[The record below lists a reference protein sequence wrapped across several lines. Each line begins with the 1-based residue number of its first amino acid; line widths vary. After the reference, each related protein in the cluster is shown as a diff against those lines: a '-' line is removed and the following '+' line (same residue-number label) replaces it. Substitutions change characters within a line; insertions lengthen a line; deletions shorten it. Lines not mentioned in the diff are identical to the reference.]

1 MSPRVRLRDTRYWV
15 GFTDYLIGNQGG
27 PSYKATSKGVM
38 GDQEEYSG
46 EKRQWRHIIFDGKD
60 LMRRMHYHK
69 DVSSLGIGVDLVR
82 EELEGTSKVV
92 IVFFLY
98 FIPWVSGLCNHFN
111 IVSSVQLDR
120 KRNLLTPTS
129 IYTASGIV
137 NANLLRVR
145 RLRLV
150 GCLEKNTEYTQNSI

>member
-1 MSPRVRLRDTRYWV
+1 MSPRMWLRDTRHWV
-15 GFTDYLIGNQGG
+15 GFTDYLIGNQRG
-27 PSYKATSKGVM
+27 PSYKAISKGVI
-38 GDQEEYSG
+38 GDQEEYSR
-46 EKRQWRHIIFDGKD
+46 EKQWWRCIIFDGKD
-60 LMRRMHYHK
+60 LMRRMHHHK
-69 DVSSLGIGVDLVR
+69 DILSLGIGVDLAQ

-120 KRNLLTPTS
+120 ERNLLTPTF

-150 GCLEKNTEYTQNSI
+150 ECFKKNTEYT